1 MTLQIAYVEDN
12 ATNIALMERVV
23 KMAQHSLTTYTE
35 GEVAL
40 EALQRER
47 YDLILMDI
55 ELAGEMNGLQLV
67 SRLRAGGLTT
77 PVIAVTAYAM
87 LGDREKCLAAGCN
100 DYLPKPL
107 PIMEVVA
114 LLNKYDAITKA
125 SSEAT
130 ASSKGE
136 GADSVAR
143 VPESVVAV
151 PAAAGI
157 EREKVDQ
164 TVKTV

>member
-1 MTLQIAYVEDN
+1 MRIAYVEDN

-23 KMAQHSLTTYTE
+23 KMAQHSLVTYTE

-40 EALQRER
+40 EALERET

-67 SRLRAGGLTT
+67 GKLRAGGLTT
-77 PVIAVTAYAM
+77 PVVAVTAYAM

-107 PIMEVVA
+107 PITDVVA
-114 LLNKYDAITKA
+114 LLAKYDGLVK
-125 SSEAT
+125 
-130 ASSKGE
+130 
-136 GADSVAR
+136 
-143 VPESVVAV
+143 
-151 PAAAGI
+151 AAA
-157 EREKVDQ
+157 ETPSPTPMPVPVMEVSQKHEKVDQ
-164 TVKTV
+164 TV